1 MHSVNTRAK
10 IRFMRFL
17 LEVSVKL
24 LVIFTSDNYD
34 LMVTLFS
41 WIWFASNWGH
51 MHDIKLKKNAKRNW
65 LRHSIMIVYSLC
77 IMLVIWNV
85 HNYLS
90 SSVRIH
96 TMAPCS
102 TSLLRRSVISTFWT
116 SSE

>member
-51 MHDIKLKKNAKRNW
+51 TYDVELEGIL
-65 LRHSIMIVYSLC
+65 YDG
-77 IMLVIWNV
+77 
-85 HNYLS
+85 LS
-90 SSVRIH
+90 CRGRKADS
-96 TMAPCS
+96 
-102 TSLLRRSVISTFWT
+102 
-116 SSE
+116 